1 MNIVG
6 NLIRRLYGLKEDIE
20 VNDDE
25 SNNYQNKSHLANLY
39 YSQGRFDQAEE
50 LYETCLEH
58 ERTRLGEDHPQVLC
72 LLNGTSPSRM

>member
-1 MNIVG
+1 M
-6 NLIRRLYGLKEDIE
+6 RRLSVTKQNNN
-20 VNDDE
+20 VKNDE
-25 SNNYQNKSHLANLY
+25 SNNYQNMSHLANLY

-72 LLNGTSPSRM
+72 LLNGTSPPRM